1 MFSKIEGVMIVSA
14 FRQASDVSA
23 YFAKRPNHGLQLM
36 LNGSCRYRFQTGEE
50 FSLRENHL
58 LFIPKGSSYEVM
70 LPDDSEACSYAF
82 INFTGHIQGAL
93 PERFECRSMDE
104 IRLLFERILK
114 CQLSQTLFDHYQQ
127 LALFYQ
133 IMAVLALSDSDEAV
147 VARARQTIRP
157 ALQYIKEHL
166 FSPQLRVDQ
175 LNQLCFI
182 SNTQFRKL
190 FQLAEGTTPRK
201 YVTDLRLG
209 QAKKL
214 LEEGK
219 YAYLYEIASAVG
231 YEDSLYFSRLFKE
244 KYGYAPSLE
253 YFMRARL
260 THS

>member
-1 MFSKIEGVMIVSA
+1 MFSKIEGVRIVSA
-14 FRQASDVSA
+14 FRRASDVSA

-36 LNGSCRYRFQTGEE
+36 LNGSCHYRFRTGEE
-50 FSLRENHL
+50 FALRENHL
-58 LFIPKGSSYEVM
+58 LFIPKGSSYEVT
-70 LPDDSEACSYAF
+70 LPDGDETCSYAF
-82 INFTGHIQGAL
+82 INFTGQIQGAQ
-93 PERFECRSMDE
+93 PDRFECRSTDE
-104 IRLLFERILK
+104 VRLLFERILK

-133 IMAVLALSDSDEAV
+133 IMAVLALSESEDAAA
-147 VARARQTIRP
+147 ARARQTVRP
-157 ALQYIKEHL
+157 ALQYIKENL
-166 FSPQLRVDQ
+166 FDPRLRVDG

-190 FQLAEGTTPRK
+190 FQLAEGTTPRR

-219 YAYLYEIASAVG
+219 YAYLYEIASSVG
-231 YEDSLYFSRLFKE
+231 YEDPLYFSRLFKE

-253 YFMRARL
+253 NVMRARL
-260 THS
+260 K